1 MCEHNFKE
9 TNKGV
14 TSLTRELDREVNCDE
29 VRPVLVEKLSK
40 HLKIPIL
47 PLEEPLESILKTD
60 CITSESI

>member
-1 MCEHNFKE
+1 MHNFKE

-29 VRPVLVEKLSK
+29 VRPVLIEKLSK

-47 PLEEPLESILKTD
+47 PLEEPLESIIKTD
-60 CITSESI
+60 CITSELI